1 MRKFFTERSNHLKNV
16 HEAILERLDW
26 TQNKDGFTHY
36 YPVSE
41 FEKALHTFEG
51 IPVIYAARHPPLG
64 VRGKNLDEVLKEVGG
79 TLAGYTQD
87 VKINQAGSPKLKALL
102 HISNE
107 DVEAKILAGKIS
119 ISPSFSHNK
128 ILKGSLENITGDHVL
143 LYDSDLGI
151 PQGDATAIICNQDS
165 TDFSLNHG
173 IGYFEGVEKMADDPI
188 KTVDMNLYNGLLDL
202 KKNQETIMEKES
214 TILKLN
220 QDLEKGRESILKLNQ
235 DLTAEKET
243 VLKLNQALEDTKK
256 QVLELENKIK
266 EEAEKTFKQNQDSF
280 WSDLPEGIRDQFK
293 ERKEELYSVGT
304 ALKLN
309 QDINKA
315 LLKMEKPDLHKA
327 TGEQATKNNQ
337 DEPSYESLNAEF
349 QAATGV
355 I

>member
-1 MRKFFTERSNHLKNV
+1 MKNV

-41 FEKALHTFEG
+41 FEKALPTFEN

-102 HISNE
+102 QIINE

-128 ILKGSLENITGDHVL
+128 ITHGNLENITGDHVL

-151 PQGDATAIICNQDS
+151 PQGDATAIICNQSDPDLQINS
-165 TDFSLNHG
+165 GL
-173 IGYFEGVEKMADDPI
+173 GYFEGVNMTGEI
-188 KTVDMNLYNGLLDL
+188 KTIDMDLYNDLLSL
-202 KKNQETIMEKES
+202 KNNQAVIVDNEK

-220 QDLEKGRESILKLNQ
+220 QDLEKKDESILKLNQ

-243 VLKLNQALEDTKK
+243 VLKLNQALEETKK
-256 QVLELENKIK
+256 QVSALETKIK
-266 EEAEKTFKQNQDSF
+266 EEAEKTFKSNQDSF
-280 WSDLPEGIRDQFK
+280 WIDLPEGIKDQFK
-293 ERKEELYSVGT
+293 ERKEELYSIGT

-327 TGEQATKNNQ
+327 AGEQATKNNQ
-337 DEPSYESLNAEF
+337 DETSYESLNAEF

>member
-1 MRKFFTERSNHLKNV
+1 
-16 HEAILERLDW
+16 
-26 TQNKDGFTHY
+26 
-36 YPVSE
+36 
-41 FEKALHTFEG
+41 
-51 IPVIYAARHPPLG
+51 
-64 VRGKNLDEVLKEVGG
+64 
-79 TLAGYTQD
+79 
-87 VKINQAGSPKLKALL
+87 
-102 HISNE
+102 
-107 DVEAKILAGKIS
+107 
-119 ISPSFSHNK
+119 
-128 ILKGSLENITGDHVL
+128 
-143 LYDSDLGI
+143 
-151 PQGDATAIICNQDS
+151 
-165 TDFSLNHG
+165 
-173 IGYFEGVEKMADDPI
+173 
-188 KTVDMNLYNGLLDL
+188 
-202 KKNQETIMEKES
+202 MEKES

-220 QDLEKGRESILKLNQ
+220 QDLEKKEESILKLNQ

-256 QVLELENKIK
+256 QVSALENKIK

-315 LLKMEKPDLHKA
+315 ILKMEKADLHKA
-327 TGEQATKNNQ
+327 AGKQDTKNNQ